1 MTNRR
6 IRSIFWLMT
15 ACIVAINAFQGYWL
29 LTTYQLNRQQF
40 ANTVQDALF
49 QVIEGHQVDNARR
62 LLGRHRPG
70 RPGKA
75 NSSDAPGSVPNTPP
89 RAVSKKSP
97 GSAPKEARVLVRRTD
112 AGAGS
117 RFYYQFNNDSV
128 TIAPADTLARRISR
142 FVLQEWTEGGGRVD
156 LRRIYSVYRAE
167 LLRRNIDV
175 AFTIDTLSILPKAGG
190 DNLIIYN
197 GNGLNAESDGR
208 FRTLPLPVNPVRH
221 IFVQATFEMPVPYLL
236 RRMGWLLG
244 GSLLLLLLTSG
255 CFVFMLRTI
264 LRQKKLSD
272 IKNDFINN
280 MTHELKTPIATV
292 TAAVEALLHFGAL
305 NDPRKTEEYLHISQN
320 NLQRLSELVEKV
332 LNLAV
337 EEKQEFEFRTEP
349 VGLAEM
355 LCELAANH
363 RIKAAKTVVFN
374 MHIPFG
380 TTVQVDRMH
389 FGNVINN
396 LIDNAIKYSYDRVTI
411 SFNYEQ
417 EPHGWQLT
425 VTDNGIGI
433 PKAYQ
438 ASVFDRFFRVPT
450 GDLHQIKGFG
460 LGLAYV
466 RQVVEKHGGSI
477 SLASEPGK
485 GSAFVLKF

>member
-6 IRSIFWLMT
+6 IRSIFWLMSV
-15 ACIVAINAFQGYWL
+15 CIVAINAFQAYWL
-29 LTTYQLNRQQF
+29 LTTYRLNREQF
-40 ANTVQDALF
+40 GNTVQDALF
-49 QVIEGHQVDNARR
+49 QVIEGHQVDHARQLFGGEPSRDVPGTPPGGTPDTPGGSIPKAPGGNIPRESRVVVRR
-62 LLGRHRPG
+62 LG
-70 RPGKA
+70 
-75 NSSDAPGSVPNTPP
+75 SSSG
-89 RAVSKKSP
+89 
-97 GSAPKEARVLVRRTD
+97 
-112 AGAGS
+112 GS
-117 RFYYQFNNDSV
+117 RFYYKFNNDSAI
-128 TIAPADTLARRISR
+128 IAPADTLARRISR
-142 FVLQEWTEGGGRVD
+142 FVVQEWAEDGRIDMRKVYSAYRD
-156 LRRIYSVYRAE
+156 ELMRRG
-167 LLRRNIDV
+167 IDA
-175 AFTIDTLSILPKAGG
+175 AFKLDTLTILPNPGSS
-190 DNLIIYN
+190 NVIIF
-197 GNGLNAESDGR
+197 NGLGLRVEEDGS
-208 FRTLPLPVNPVRH
+208 FKTFPLPVNPVRH
-221 IFVQATFEMPVPYLL
+221 TFVQATFDMPVPYLL
-236 RRMGWLLG
+236 KRMGWLLG
-244 GSLLLLLLTSG
+244 GSALLLLLTTG

-292 TAAVEALLHFGAL
+292 TAAVDALLHFGAL
-305 NDPRKTEEYLHISQN
+305 NDPRKTEEYLNISQN
-320 NLQRLSELVEKV
+320 NLQRLSDLVEKV

-337 EEKQEFEFRTEP
+337 EEKQDFEFHTEP
-349 VGLAEM
+349 VSLAEI
-355 LCELAANH
+355 LCELAASH

-380 TTVQVDRMH
+380 TMVQVDRMH

-396 LIDNAIKYSYDRVTI
+396 LIDNAIKYSYERVTI

-425 VTDNGIGI
+425 VSDNGIGI

-438 ASVFDRFFRVPT
+438 TSVFDRFFRVPT
-450 GDLHQIKGFG
+450 GDLHQVKGFG

>member
-29 LTTYQLNRQQF
+29 FTTYRLNRQQF
-40 ANTVQDALF
+40 ANVVQDALF
-49 QVIEGHQVDNARR
+49 QVVEGQQLDH
-62 LLGRHRPG
+62 
-70 RPGKA
+70 
-75 NSSDAPGSVPNTPP
+75 
-89 RAVSKKSP
+89 
-97 GSAPKEARVLVRRTD
+97 ARVLMREQNVPSKPPGGDIPNEPSRGNSIKIAPGGAARDARVVVRRLGIRSGE
-112 AGAGS
+112 AS
-117 RFYYQFNNDSV
+117 RFYYQFNNDSMIV
-128 TIAPADTLARRISR
+128 APADTLARRISR
-142 FVLQEWTEGGGRVD
+142 FVMQEWKEGGRVD
-156 LRRIYSVYRAE
+156 MKKIYAAYQAE
-167 LLRRNIDV
+167 LARRDIH
-175 AFTIDTLSILPKAGG
+175 ASFLLDTLYILPKAGA
-190 DNLIIYN
+190 NNVIIF
-197 GNGLNAESDGR
+197 NGLRKQNNHR
-208 FRTLPLPVNPVRH
+208 FSTLPLPINPVRH
-221 IFVQATFEMPVPYLL
+221 LFVQATFETPVPYLL
-236 RRMGWLLG
+236 RRMAWLLG
-244 GSLLLLLLTSG
+244 CSLLLLLLTTG

-292 TAAVEALLHFGAL
+292 NAAVDALLNFGVL
-305 NDPRKTEEYLHISQN
+305 NDPRKTEEYLHISQS
-320 NLQRLSELVEKV
+320 NLQRLSDLVEKV

-337 EEKQEFEFRTEP
+337 EDKQEFEFRTEP
-349 VGLAEM
+349 VSLAEI
-355 LCELAANH
+355 LCELAASH

-380 TTVQVDRMH
+380 TMVQVDRMH

-417 EPHGWQLT
+417 ESHGWQLT
-425 VTDNGIGI
+425 VADNGIGI

-450 GDLHQIKGFG
+450 GDLHQVKGFG

>member
-1 MTNRR
+1 
-6 IRSIFWLMT
+6 MT

-29 LTTYQLNRQQF
+29 WTTYQINREQF
-40 ANTVQDALF
+40 GNSVQDALF
-49 QVIEGHQVDNARR
+49 QVVEGHQFDNARR
-62 LLGRHRPG
+62 LLRKNIPG
-70 RPGKA
+70 
-75 NSSDAPGSVPNTPP
+75 APGPP
-89 RAVSKKSP
+89 P
-97 GSAPKEARVLVRRTD
+97 GESRVLVRRSGVR
-112 AGAGS
+112 APA

-128 TIAPADTLARRISR
+128 AVAPADTLARRISR
-142 FVLQEWTEGGGRVD
+142 VVVQEWKEGRRVD
-156 LRRIYSVYRAE
+156 LRRLYLDYRAE
-167 LLRRNIDV
+167 LSRRNIDA
-175 AFTIDTLSILPKAGG
+175 AFKIDTLKILPRPGA
-190 DNLIIYN
+190 DNVIIYN
-197 GNGLNAESDGR
+197 GVYLKEQDDGQ
-208 FRTLPLPVNPVRH
+208 FITLPLPINPVRH
-221 IFVQATFEMPVPYLL
+221 LFVQATFDTPVPYLL

-244 GSLLLLLLTSG
+244 CSLLLLLLTTG

-264 LRQKKLSD
+264 LRQKRLSD

-292 TAAVEALLHFGAL
+292 TAAVDALLHFGAL
-305 NDPRKTEEYLHISQN
+305 QDPRKTEEYLHISQN
-320 NLQRLSELVEKV
+320 NLQRLSDLVEKV

-337 EEKQEFEFRTEP
+337 EDRQELEFNTET
-349 VGLAEM
+349 VSLAEM

-363 RIKAAKTVVFN
+363 RIKAAKTVIFN

-380 TTVQVDRMH
+380 TMVQVDRMH

-417 EPHGWQLT
+417 ESHGWQLT
-425 VTDNGIGI
+425 VADNGIGI

-450 GDLHQIKGFG
+450 GDLHQVKGFG

>member
-40 ANTVQDALF
+40 GNTVQDALF
-49 QVIEGHQVDNARR
+49 QVIEGHQVDNARM

-70 RPGKA
+70 RPGRA
-75 NSSDAPGSVPNTPP
+75 NSRESPGDVPDTPPGGVPRRAPGT
-89 RAVSKKSP
+89 
-97 GSAPKEARVLVRRTD
+97 APKEARVLVRRSD

-128 TIAPADTLARRISR
+128 TIAPADTIARRISR
-142 FVLQEWTEGGGRVD
+142 FVLQEWTGGGRVD
-156 LRRIYSVYRAE
+156 LRKIYSVYRAE

-175 AFTIDTLSILPKAGG
+175 AFTIDTLSILPKPGG

-197 GNGLNAESDGR
+197 GNGLSAGNDGR

-280 MTHELKTPIATV
+280 MTHELKTPISTV

-305 NDPRKTEEYLHISQN
+305 NDPHKTEEYLQISQN
-320 NLQRLSELVEKV
+320 NLQRLSDLVEKV

-337 EEKQEFEFRTEP
+337 EEKQEFEFQTEP
-349 VGLAEM
+349 VSLAEM

-363 RIKAAKTVVFN
+363 RIKSAKTVIFN

-380 TTVQVDRMH
+380 TMVQVDRMH

-425 VTDNGIGI
+425 VADNGIGI

>member
-29 LTTYQLNRQQF
+29 LTTYRLNRQQF
-40 ANTVQDALF
+40 GNVVQDALF
-49 QVIEGHQVDNARR
+49 QVVEGQQVANARI
-62 LLGRHRPG
+62 LLDEHRDDVPG
-70 RPGKA
+70 TPPGGDVAKT
-75 NSSDAPGSVPNTPP
+75 APGGTVPKTPP
-89 RAVSKKSP
+89 LRGRKD
-97 GSAPKEARVLVRRTD
+97 ARVVVRRL
-112 AGAGS
+112 GVRSGESS
-117 RFYYQFNNDSV
+117 RFYYQFNNDSAV
-128 TIAPADTLARRISR
+128 IAPADTLARRISR
-142 FVLQEWTEGGGRVD
+142 FVVQEWKEGGQVD
-156 LRRIYSVYRAE
+156 LKKIYAAYQAE
-167 LLRRNIDV
+167 LARRDIH
-175 AFTIDTLSILPKAGG
+175 ASFLLDTLYILPKAGA
-190 DNLIIYN
+190 NNVIIF
-197 GNGLNAESDGR
+197 NGLRRQGNNR
-208 FRTLPLPVNPVRH
+208 FKTLPLPINPVKH
-221 IFVQATFEMPVPYLL
+221 LFVQASFETPVPYLL

-244 GSLLLLLLTSG
+244 CSLLLLLLTTG

-292 TAAVEALLHFGAL
+292 TAAVDALLHFGAL

-320 NLQRLSELVEKV
+320 NLQRLSDLVEKV

-337 EEKQEFEFRTEP
+337 EEKQDFEFQTEP
-349 VGLAEM
+349 VSLAEI
-355 LCELAANH
+355 LCELAASH

-380 TTVQVDRMH
+380 TMVQVDRMH

-396 LIDNAIKYSYDRVTI
+396 LIDNAIKYSYERVTI
-411 SFNYEQ
+411 SFNYEK
-417 EPHGWQLT
+417 EAHGWQLT
-425 VTDNGIGI
+425 VADNGIGI

-450 GDLHQIKGFG
+450 GDVHQVKGFG

>member
-40 ANTVQDALF
+40 GNTVQDALF
-49 QVIEGHQVDNARR
+49 QVIEGHQVDNART
-62 LLGRHRPG
+62 LLGKH

-75 NSSDAPGSVPNTPP
+75 TSNESTGGVPDTPPGGIPRRAPGGAS
-89 RAVSKKSP
+89 
-97 GSAPKEARVLVRRTD
+97 KEARVLVRRSG

-128 TIAPADTLARRISR
+128 AIAPADTLARRISR
-142 FVLQEWTEGGGRVD
+142 FVVQEWREGGRVD
-156 LRRIYSVYRAE
+156 LRKIYSAYRAE
-167 LLRRNIDV
+167 LLRRNVDV
-175 AFTIDTLSILPKAGG
+175 AFTIDTLSILPKPGG

-197 GNGLNAESDGR
+197 GNGLNAENDGR

-221 IFVQATFEMPVPYLL
+221 VFVQATFEMPVPYLL
-236 RRMGWLLG
+236 SRMGWLLG
-244 GSLLLLLLTSG
+244 CSLLLLLLTSG

-320 NLQRLSELVEKV
+320 NLQRLSDLVEKV

-337 EEKQEFEFRTEP
+337 EDKQELEFQTEP
-349 VGLAEM
+349 VSLAEM

-396 LIDNAIKYSYDRVTI
+396 LIDNAVKYSYDRVTI

-425 VTDNGIGI
+425 VADNGIGI

-450 GDLHQIKGFG
+450 GDLHQVKGFG

>member
-1 MTNRR
+1 MT
-6 IRSIFWLMT
+6 I
-15 ACIVAINAFQGYWL
+15 CIVAINAFQGYWL
-29 LTTYQLNRQQF
+29 LTTYRLQLQQF
-40 ANTVQDALF
+40 GSTVQDVLF
-49 QVIEGHQVDNARR
+49 QVIEGHQVDNARI
-62 LLGRHRPG
+62 LLGRQRPG
-70 RPGKA
+70 RPMTK
-75 NSSDAPGSVPNTPP
+75 NAPGGRMP
-89 RAVSKKSP
+89 RDS
-97 GSAPKEARVLVRRTD
+97 RVTVRRLSVSE
-112 AGAGS
+112 GPGS
-117 RFYYQFNNDSV
+117 RFYYQFNNDSAI
-128 TIAPADTLARRISR
+128 IAPVDTLARRISR
-142 FVLQEWTEGGGRVD
+142 YMVQEWTEDGKVD
-156 LRRIYSVYRAE
+156 LRKIYSAYRAE
-167 LLRRNIDV
+167 LRRRNID
-175 AFTIDTLSILPKAGG
+175 ADFTIDTLTIHPVRGA
-190 DNLIIYN
+190 NNMIIYN
-197 GNGLNAESDGR
+197 GHGLKVEDDGR
-208 FRTLPLPVNPVRH
+208 FKTFPLPVNPVRH

-236 RRMGWLLG
+236 RRMSWLLG
-244 GSLLLLLLTSG
+244 CSLLLLLLTTG

-292 TAAVEALLHFGAL
+292 TAAVDALLHFGAL
-305 NDPRKTEEYLHISQN
+305 NDPRKAEEYLHISHN
-320 NLQRLSELVEKV
+320 NLLRLSDLVEKV

-380 TTVQVDRMH
+380 TTVQVDRIH

-411 SFNYEQ
+411 SFDFQQ
-417 EPHGWQLT
+417 EPRGWQLT
-425 VTDNGIGI
+425 VTDDGIGI

-438 ASVFDRFFRVPT
+438 SSVFERFFRVPT
-450 GDLHQIKGFG
+450 GDLHQVKGFG

-466 RQVVEKHGGSI
+466 RQVVERHGGSI
-477 SLASEPGK
+477 SLASELGK
-485 GSAFVLKF
+485 GSAFTLKF

>member
-29 LTTYQLNRQQF
+29 LTTYRLNRQQF
-40 ANTVQDALF
+40 ANVVQDALF
-49 QVIEGHQVDNARR
+49 QVIEGQQLDHARILMREQNVPSKPPGGNIPDQPPGGNPPKKAPGGVARDARVVVRR
-62 LLGRHRPG
+62 LGVRSG
-70 RPGKA
+70 
-75 NSSDAPGSVPNTPP
+75 
-89 RAVSKKSP
+89 
-97 GSAPKEARVLVRRTD
+97 EA
-112 AGAGS
+112 S

-128 TIAPADTLARRISR
+128 IVAPADTLARRISR
-142 FVLQEWTEGGGRVD
+142 FVVQEWKEGGKVD
-156 LRRIYSVYRAE
+156 MKKIYAAYQSELARRDIQASF
-167 LLRRNIDV
+167 LL
-175 AFTIDTLSILPKAGG
+175 DTLYILPKAGA
-190 DNLIIYN
+190 NNVIIF
-197 GNGLNAESDGR
+197 NGLRRQSDDR
-208 FRTLPLPVNPVRH
+208 FRTLPLPINPVRH
-221 IFVQATFEMPVPYLL
+221 LFVQATFETPVPYLL
-236 RRMGWLLG
+236 RRMAWLLG
-244 GSLLLLLLTSG
+244 CSLLLLLLTTG

-264 LRQKKLSD
+264 LRQKRLSD

-292 TAAVEALLHFGAL
+292 NAAVDALLNFGAL

-320 NLQRLSELVEKV
+320 NLQRLSDLVEKV

-349 VGLAEM
+349 VSLAEI
-355 LCELAANH
+355 LCELAASH

-380 TTVQVDRMH
+380 TMVQVDRMH
-389 FGNVINN
+389 FANVINN

-417 EPHGWQLT
+417 ESHGWQLT
-425 VTDNGIGI
+425 VADNGIGI

-438 ASVFDRFFRVPT
+438 ASVFNRFFRVPT
-450 GDLHQIKGFG
+450 GDLHQVKGFG

>member
-15 ACIVAINAFQGYWL
+15 ACIVAINAFQAYWL
-29 LTTYQLNRQQF
+29 FTTYRLNRQQF
-40 ANTVQDALF
+40 GNLVQDALF
-49 QVIEGHQVDNARR
+49 QVIEGQQLDHARILMR
-62 LLGRHRPG
+62 EY
-70 RPGKA
+70 
-75 NSSDAPGSVPNTPP
+75 DVPQ
-89 RAVSKKSP
+89 KSP
-97 GSAPKEARVLVRRTD
+97 GEDVPDEPPGGNIPKSAPGRASRDTRIVVRRL
-112 AGAGS
+112 GVRSGESS

-128 TIAPADTLARRISR
+128 VFAPADTLARRISR
-142 FVLQEWTEGGGRVD
+142 FVVQEWKKGGYVD
-156 LRRIYSVYRAE
+156 LKKIYAAYQSELARRDIHAAF
-167 LLRRNIDV
+167 LL
-175 AFTIDTLSILPKAGG
+175 DTLHILPKPGA
-190 DNLIIYN
+190 NNVIIFN
-197 GNGLNAESDGR
+197 GVRKQTGGR
-208 FRTLPLPVNPVRH
+208 FKTLPLPVNPVKH
-221 IFVQATFEMPVPYLL
+221 LFVQATFETPVPYLL
-236 RRMGWLLG
+236 KRMGWLLG
-244 GSLLLLLLTSG
+244 CSLLLLLLTTG

-264 LRQKKLSD
+264 MRQKKLSD

-292 TAAVEALLHFGAL
+292 NAAVDALLNFGAL

-320 NLQRLSELVEKV
+320 NLQRLSDLVEKV

-337 EEKQEFEFRTEP
+337 EEKQDFEFQTEP
-349 VGLAEM
+349 VSLAEI
-355 LCELAANH
+355 LCELAASH

-380 TTVQVDRMH
+380 TTVPADEVH
-389 FGNVINN
+389 ISNILNN
-396 LIDNAIKYSYDRVTI
+396 LIDNAIKYSYERVTI

-417 EPHGWQLT
+417 EPNGWQLT
-425 VTDNGIGI
+425 VADNGIGI

-450 GDLHQIKGFG
+450 GDLHQVKGFG

>member
-29 LTTYQLNRQQF
+29 LTTYRLNRQQF
-40 ANTVQDALF
+40 GNTVQDALF
-49 QVIEGHQVDNARR
+49 QVIEGHQIDNART
-62 LLGRHRPG
+62 LLGKHRPG
-70 RPGKA
+70 RPGGRIS
-75 NSSDAPGSVPNTPP
+75 NESPGVPDVPP
-89 RAVSKKSP
+89 RAVP
-97 GSAPKEARVLVRRTD
+97 GKPPGGVAKDARVLFRRLG

-142 FVLQEWTEGGGRVD
+142 FVVQEWTEGGRVD
-156 LRRIYSVYRAE
+156 LRKIYSAYHAE

-190 DNLIIYN
+190 NNLIIYN
-197 GNGLNAESDGR
+197 GYGLDPENDGH

-244 GSLLLLLLTSG
+244 CSLLLLLLTSG

-264 LRQKKLSD
+264 LRQKRLSD

-280 MTHELKTPIATV
+280 MTHELKTPISTV

-305 NDPRKTEEYLHISQN
+305 NDPRKTEEYLQISQN
-320 NLQRLSELVEKV
+320 NLQRLSDLVEKV

-337 EEKQEFEFRTEP
+337 EEKQDFEFQTEP

-363 RIKAAKTVVFN
+363 RIKAAKIVIFN
-374 MHIPFG
+374 MYIPFG

-396 LIDNAIKYSYDRVTI
+396 LIDNAVKYSYDRVTI

-417 EPHGWQLT
+417 EPDGWQLT

-466 RQVVEKHGGSI
+466 RQVVEKHGGNI

>member
-1 MTNRR
+1 
-6 IRSIFWLMT
+6 MT

-29 LTTYQLNRQQF
+29 FTTYRLNRQQF
-40 ANTVQDALF
+40 ANVVQDALF
-49 QVIEGHQVDNARR
+49 QVVEGQQLDH
-62 LLGRHRPG
+62 
-70 RPGKA
+70 
-75 NSSDAPGSVPNTPP
+75 
-89 RAVSKKSP
+89 
-97 GSAPKEARVLVRRTD
+97 ARVLMREQNVPSKPPGGDIPNEPSRGNSIKIAPGGTTRDARVVVRRLGIRSGE
-112 AGAGS
+112 AS
-117 RFYYQFNNDSV
+117 RFYYQFNNDSMIV
-128 TIAPADTLARRISR
+128 APADTLARRISR
-142 FVLQEWTEGGGRVD
+142 FVMQEWKEGGRVD
-156 LRRIYSVYRAE
+156 MKKIYAAYQAE
-167 LLRRNIDV
+167 LARRDIH
-175 AFTIDTLSILPKAGG
+175 ASFLLDTLYILPKAGA
-190 DNLIIYN
+190 NNVIIF
-197 GNGLNAESDGR
+197 NGLRKQTNHR
-208 FRTLPLPVNPVRH
+208 FSTLPLPINPVRH
-221 IFVQATFEMPVPYLL
+221 LFVQATFETPVPYLL
-236 RRMGWLLG
+236 RRMAWLLG
-244 GSLLLLLLTSG
+244 CSLMLLLLTTG

-292 TAAVEALLHFGAL
+292 NAAVDALLNFGVL
-305 NDPRKTEEYLHISQN
+305 NDPRKTEEYLHISQS
-320 NLQRLSELVEKV
+320 NLQRLSDLVEKV

-337 EEKQEFEFRTEP
+337 EDKQEFEFRTEP
-349 VGLAEM
+349 VSLAEI
-355 LCELAANH
+355 LCELAASH

-380 TTVQVDRMH
+380 TMVQVDRMH

-425 VTDNGIGI
+425 VADNGIGI

-450 GDLHQIKGFG
+450 GDLHQVKGFG

>member
-1 MTNRR
+1 
-6 IRSIFWLMT
+6 MT

-29 LTTYQLNRQQF
+29 LTTYRLNRQQF
-40 ANTVQDALF
+40 ANVVQDALF
-49 QVIEGHQVDNARR
+49 QVIEGQQLDDARVLIR
-62 LLGRHRPG
+62 EQNVPSRP
-70 RPGKA
+70 PGGDVPDEPPA
-75 NSSDAPGSVPNTPP
+75 GNSTKKAPGSVA
-89 RAVSKKSP
+89 RD
-97 GSAPKEARVLVRRTD
+97 ARVVVRRLGVRSGE
-112 AGAGS
+112 AS
-117 RFYYQFNNDSV
+117 RFYYQLNNDSV
-128 TIAPADTLARRISR
+128 IVAPADTLARRISR
-142 FVLQEWTEGGGRVD
+142 FVMQEWKEGGRVD
-156 LRRIYSVYRAE
+156 MKKIYAAYQAE
-167 LLRRNIDV
+167 LARRDIH
-175 AFTIDTLSILPKAGG
+175 ASFLLDTLRILPKTGANNVIIFNGLRRQGG
-190 DNLIIYN
+190 D
-197 GNGLNAESDGR
+197 R
-208 FRTLPLPVNPVRH
+208 FRTLPLPINPVRH
-221 IFVQATFEMPVPYLL
+221 LFVQATFETPVPYLL
-236 RRMGWLLG
+236 RRMAWLLG
-244 GSLLLLLLTSG
+244 CSLMLLLLTTG

-292 TAAVEALLHFGAL
+292 NAAVDALLNFGAL

-320 NLQRLSELVEKV
+320 NLQRLSDLVEKV

-349 VGLAEM
+349 VSLAEI
-355 LCELAANH
+355 LCELAASH

-380 TTVQVDRMH
+380 TMVQVDRMH

-425 VTDNGIGI
+425 VVDNGIGI

-450 GDLHQIKGFG
+450 GDLHQVKGFG

>member
-1 MTNRR
+1 
-6 IRSIFWLMT
+6 MT

-29 LTTYQLNRQQF
+29 LTTYRLNRQQF
-40 ANTVQDALF
+40 ANVVQDALF
-49 QVIEGHQVDNARR
+49 QVVEGQQLDNARILMR
-62 LLGRHRPG
+62 EQNVPNKPPLGNAA
-70 RPGKA
+70 GKA
-75 NSSDAPGSVPNTPP
+75 PGGVA
-89 RAVSKKSP
+89 RD
-97 GSAPKEARVLVRRTD
+97 ARVVVRRLGVRSGE
-112 AGAGS
+112 AS

-128 TIAPADTLARRISR
+128 IVAPADTLARRISR
-142 FVLQEWTEGGGRVD
+142 FVVQEWKEGGRVD
-156 LRRIYSVYRAE
+156 LRKIYAAYQTE
-167 LLRRNIDV
+167 LARRDIH
-175 AFTIDTLSILPKAGG
+175 AGFLLDTLYIRPKAGA
-190 DNLIIYN
+190 NNVIIF
-197 GNGLNAESDGR
+197 NGLRKQSAGR
-208 FRTLPLPVNPVRH
+208 FQTLPLPVNPVRH
-221 IFVQATFEMPVPYLL
+221 LFVQATFDTPVPYLL
-236 RRMGWLLG
+236 KRMGWLLG
-244 GSLLLLLLTSG
+244 CSLMLLLLTTG

-292 TAAVEALLHFGAL
+292 HAAVDALLHFGVL
-305 NDPRKTEEYLHISQN
+305 NDPRKTEEYLHISQT
-320 NLQRLSELVEKV
+320 NLQRLSDLVEKV

-349 VGLAEM
+349 VSLAEI
-355 LCELAANH
+355 LCELAASH

-380 TTVQVDRMH
+380 TMVQVDRMH

-396 LIDNAIKYSYDRVTI
+396 LIDNAIKYSYERVTI

-425 VTDNGIGI
+425 VADNGIGI

-450 GDLHQIKGFG
+450 GDLHQVKGFG

>member
-6 IRSIFWLMT
+6 IRIIFWLMT

-29 LTTYQLNRQQF
+29 LATYRINRQQF
-40 ANTVQDALF
+40 GNVVQDALF
-49 QVIEGHQVDNARR
+49 RVVEGQQLDDARILMSEKGIPPDPPGGDIPREASGGNASKKAPGQPGKDARVVVRR
-62 LLGRHRPG
+62 LG
-70 RPGKA
+70 
-75 NSSDAPGSVPNTPP
+75 
-89 RAVSKKSP
+89 
-97 GSAPKEARVLVRRTD
+97 VR
-112 AGAGS
+112 GGESS
-117 RFYYQFNNDSV
+117 RFYYQFNNDSAIV
-128 TIAPADTLARRISR
+128 APADTLARRISK
-142 FVLQEWTEGGGRVD
+142 FVVQGWKEGGQVD
-156 LRRIYSVYRAE
+156 LKKIYAAYQAE
-167 LLRRNIDV
+167 LARRDIHA
-175 AFTIDTLSILPKAGG
+175 AFLLDTLYIRPKAGA
-190 DNLIIYN
+190 NNVIIF
-197 GNGLNAESDGR
+197 NGLRRQNDDR
-208 FRTLPLPVNPVRH
+208 FRTLPLPINPVRH
-221 IFVQATFEMPVPYLL
+221 LFVQATFETPVPYLL
-236 RRMGWLLG
+236 KRMGWLLG
-244 GSLLLLLLTSG
+244 CSLLLLLLTTG

-264 LRQKKLSD
+264 LRQKRLSD

-292 TAAVEALLHFGAL
+292 TAAVDALLNFGVL

-320 NLQRLSELVEKV
+320 NLQRLSDLVEKV

-337 EEKQEFEFRTEP
+337 EEKQDFEFQTEP
-349 VGLAEM
+349 VSLAEI
-355 LCELAANH
+355 LCELAASH
-363 RIKAAKTVVFN
+363 RIKAAKTVVFD

-380 TTVQVDRMH
+380 TMVQVDRMH

-417 EPHGWQLT
+417 ESHGWQLT
-425 VTDNGIGI
+425 VADNGIGI

-450 GDLHQIKGFG
+450 GDLHQVKGFG

-477 SLASEPGK
+477 SLNSEPGK

>member
-15 ACIVAINAFQGYWL
+15 ACIVAINAFQAYWL
-29 LTTYQLNRQQF
+29 FTTYRLNRQQF
-40 ANTVQDALF
+40 GNVVQDALF
-49 QVIEGHQVDNARR
+49 KVVEGEQLDNARI
-62 LLGRHRPG
+62 LMNEQIPPKPPGGDVPNEPSGGNIPKTAPG
-70 RPGKA
+70 R
-75 NSSDAPGSVPNTPP
+75 D
-89 RAVSKKSP
+89 
-97 GSAPKEARVLVRRTD
+97 ARVMVRRL
-112 AGAGS
+112 GVRGGEGS
-117 RFYYQFNNDSV
+117 RFYYQFSNDSV
-128 TIAPADTLARRISR
+128 IVAPADTLARRISR
-142 FVLQEWTEGGGRVD
+142 YVVQEWKEGGRVD
-156 LRRIYSVYRAE
+156 IRKIYAAYQAE
-167 LLRRNIDV
+167 LARRNIHA
-175 AFTIDTLSILPKAGG
+175 AFLLDTLYIRPKAGA
-190 DNLIIYN
+190 NNVIIF
-197 GNGLNAESDGR
+197 NGLRRQSDDR
-208 FRTLPLPVNPVRH
+208 FRTLPLPINPVRH
-221 IFVQATFEMPVPYLL
+221 LFVQATFETPVPYLL
-236 RRMGWLLG
+236 KQMGWLLG
-244 GSLLLLLLTSG
+244 CSLLLLLLTTG

-292 TAAVEALLHFGAL
+292 NAAVDALLHFGAL

-320 NLQRLSELVEKV
+320 NLQRLSDLVEKV

-337 EEKQEFEFRTEP
+337 EDKQEYEFQTEP
-349 VGLAEM
+349 VSLAEI
-355 LCELAANH
+355 LCELAASH
-363 RIKAAKTVVFN
+363 RIKAAKTVIFN

-380 TTVQVDRMH
+380 TMVQVDRMH

-411 SFNYEQ
+411 SFNYEK

-425 VTDNGIGI
+425 VADNGIGI

-450 GDLHQIKGFG
+450 GDLHQVKGFG

>member
-1 MTNRR
+1 MMNRR

-15 ACIVAINAFQGYWL
+15 ICIVAINAFQGYWL
-29 LTTYQLNRQQF
+29 WTTYELNRQQF
-40 ANTVQDALF
+40 GNIVQDALF
-49 QVIEGHQVDNARR
+49 GVIEEHQVESASR
-62 LLGRHRPG
+62 LLGKR
-70 RPGKA
+70 
-75 NSSDAPGSVPNTPP
+75 
-89 RAVSKKSP
+89 SP
-97 GSAPKEARVLVRRTD
+97 GQPHKGIRVVSRLGTS
-112 AGAGS
+112 GAGS
-117 RFYYQFNNDSV
+117 RFYYKFNNDSAV
-128 TIAPADTLARRISR
+128 VAPADTLARRISR
-142 FVLQEWTEGGGRVD
+142 FVVQEWTDGERVD
-156 LRRIYSVYRAE
+156 LRKIYAAYRAE
-167 LLRRNIDV
+167 LSRRNIDA
-175 AFTIDTLSILPKAGG
+175 AFLIDTLYILPEPGS
-190 DNLIIYN
+190 DNMIVF
-197 GNGLNAESDGR
+197 NGLRKQSGDR
-208 FRTLPLPVNPVRH
+208 FKTLPLPINPIRH
-221 IFVQATFEMPVPYLL
+221 LFVQATFETPVPYLL

-244 GSLLLLLLTSG
+244 CSMMLLLLTTC

-280 MTHELKTPIATV
+280 MTHELKTPISTV
-292 TAAVEALLHFGAL
+292 TAAVDAMLHFGAL
-305 NDPRKTEEYLHISQN
+305 NDPRKSEEYLRISQN
-320 NLQRLSELVEKV
+320 NLQRLSDLVEKV

-337 EEKQEFEFRTEP
+337 EEKQELEFQKEP

-355 LCELAANH
+355 VSDLAANH
-363 RIKAAKTVVFN
+363 RIKAAKTVIFN

-389 FGNVINN
+389 FGNVLNN
-396 LIDNAIKYSYDRVTI
+396 LIDNAIKYSYERVTI
-411 SFNYEQ
+411 SFDFRQ
-417 EPHGWQLT
+417 EPEGWQLT

-433 PKAYQ
+433 PKTYQ

-450 GDLHQIKGFG
+450 GDLHQVKGFG